1 MKRLQPLLALAIFLI
16 PAFGWT
22 QGVDFNREVRPI
34 LSDKCYHCH
43 GPDQQNRKAGLRLD
57 TPEGAAKV
65 VKGDSVEATKLYKRI
80 THANPEKRMP
90 PADANFNKVLTA
102 KEIDILKQWLTGG
115 AKYARHWAFEKPFQA
130 ILPEVADPE
139 WQRPIDR
146 FIVAR
151 LQKEGLK
158 PNPRAD
164 RATLLRRVTL
174 DLTGLP
180 PTPQEIEAFLKDRS
194 ADAYEKVVDR
204 LLQSPRYGERMTLFW
219 MDLARYGDSS
229 VYHADGNRDMWGWR
243 DGVIRSFNENQ
254 PFDQFTIEQ
263 LAGDLIPNATVAQ
276 KVASG
281 FNRNHATTDEGG
293 VIPEEFRVDYVVD
306 RVKTVSNTWLALS
319 MECSQCHD
327 HKYDPLSQRE
337 YYQFYAFFNST
348 KDGGMQTRGG
358 NSAPVVT
365 VPDMEALA
373 NLDRVKAARHS
384 AETELAK
391 YRAAWQPGKEFA
403 DWLAKQNPKA
413 APLHRSPEFVLP
425 LAPQGKTSVLVA
437 SDGQFAIAPGP
448 LAEAKRPQGAGVK
461 FDGKTGL
468 TFVKAFEF
476 DASQPFT
483 FTVWL
488 QVPAKGG
495 GGPILSS
502 MDKDAGFQFSID
514 DFKPT
519 IWIKN
524 GMALKVTGKA
534 KLTPGAWHHLVFSG
548 DGKKSAKGVRI
559 HVDGKQID
567 TQIIEDRLGDAPGF
581 ARRKPL
587 HFAEVAGGAKFNGS
601 LDALAFFRGEFTDE
615 QILSAGGDLVARLLA
630 RPERSDRDAILVDH
644 YLRTVDGRH
653 AQLLKTF
660 SQAIDAERSLKAG
673 TTSVMVMEDLP
684 QMRPTYI
691 LNRGQY
697 DQPLKDKLVQ
707 PGVPAILPPL
717 PKDAP
722 ANRLGMA
729 RWLFQP
735 DHPLTGRVA
744 VNRFWQLLFGEGLVR
759 TSEDFGLQGEM
770 PSHSELLDWL
780 AVDFAKSG
788 WDVKRAMKQIVM
800 SSTYCQESRLT
811 PKVREADPQN
821 RLLARAPRLRLQA
834 EFIRDNFLFVSGLL
848 VDKVGGK
855 SVKPY
860 QPDGLWTELSMGG
873 PGWVADKGDKLY
885 RRSMYT
891 YWKRSVPHPSMMTF
905 DAPTREKC
913 SGYRARTNTPLQALV
928 TLNDPQFVE
937 AARVFAQRILKQ
949 SGAGPR
955 ERIQFAYLHAL
966 GRPASEKEVGLIEK
980 LLVSQRG
987 RFDADPKKADALL
1000 KVGESPRDPLIPAVE
1015 HAAWTM
1021 VASTILNLDEFLV
1034 KN

>member
-1 MKRLQPLLALAIFLI
+1 MKKLQTLLALAIFLI

-22 QGVDFNREVRPI
+22 QDVDFNREVRPI

-65 VKGDSVEATKLYKRI
+65 VKGESVDATKLYKRI

-90 PADANFNKVLTA
+90 PPDANFNKVLTA
-102 KEIDILKQWLTGG
+102 KEINILRQWLTGG
-115 AKYARHWAFEKPFQA
+115 AKYARHWAFEKPLQA
-130 ILPEVADPE
+130 KLPDVADPE

-146 FIVAR
+146 FIAAR
-151 LQKEGLK
+151 LQKAGLK

-204 LLQSPRYGERMTLFW
+204 LLQSPRYGERMALFW

-348 KDGGMQTRGG
+348 KDGGMQTRKG
-358 NSAPVVT
+358 NAAPVVNL
-365 VPDMEALA
+365 PDL
-373 NLDRVKAARHS
+373 N
-384 AETELAK
+384 
-391 YRAAWQPGKEFA
+391 
-403 DWLAKQNPKA
+403 
-413 APLHRSPEFVLP
+413 AP
-425 LAPQGKTSVLVA
+425 
-437 SDGQFAIAPGP
+437 
-448 LAEAKRPQGAGVK
+448 
-461 FDGKTGL
+461 
-468 TFVKAFEF
+468 
-476 DASQPFT
+476 
-483 FTVWL
+483 
-488 QVPAKGG
+488 
-495 GGPILSS
+495 
-502 MDKDAGFQFSID
+502 
-514 DFKPT
+514 
-519 IWIKN
+519 
-524 GMALKVTGKA
+524 
-534 KLTPGAWHHLVFSG
+534 PGA
-548 DGKKSAKGVRI
+548 
-559 HVDGKQID
+559 
-567 TQIIEDRLGDAPGF
+567 
-581 ARRKPL
+581 
-587 HFAEVAGGAKFNGS
+587 
-601 LDALAFFRGEFTDE
+601 
-615 QILSAGGDLVARLLA
+615 
-630 RPERSDRDAILVDH
+630 
-644 YLRTVDGRH
+644 
-653 AQLLKTF
+653 
-660 SQAIDAERSLKAG
+660 KAG

-684 QMRPTYI
+684 KMRPTYI

-707 PGVPAILPPL
+707 PGVPAILPAL

-722 ANRLGMA
+722 VNRLGLA
-729 RWLFQP
+729 RWLVQP
-735 DHPLTGRVA
+735 DHPLTARVA

-770 PSHSELLDWL
+770 PSHAELLDWL
-780 AVDFAKSG
+780 AVDFAKNG
-788 WDVKRAMKQIVM
+788 WDVKRALKQIVM

-811 PKVREADPQN
+811 ATVREADPQN
-821 RLLARAPRLRLQA
+821 RLLAHAPRLRLQA
-834 EFIRDNFLFVSGLL
+834 EFIRDNFLFVSGLM
-848 VDKVGGK
+848 VEKIGGK

-860 QPDGLWTELSMGG
+860 QPKGLWTELSMGG
-873 PGWVADKGDKLY
+873 PDWVADKGENLY

-937 AARVFAQRILKQ
+937 AARVFAQRIVKQ
-949 SGAGPR
+949 GGTGPS
-955 ERIQFAYLHAL
+955 ERIQFAYMHAL

-1015 HAAWTM
+1015 HAAWTV
-1021 VASTILNLDEFLV
+1021 VASTIMNLDEFLV